1 MTLTQLKYMI
11 AVAETGNFTSASK
24 KVFVTQPSLSMQ
36 IQKLEDE
43 LGVQI
48 FNRTKKPVVLTK
60 VGEEIL
66 KQAKSII
73 SESKRMEDIIAQE
86 KGFIGGEFNLG
97 IVPTIMPTLL
107 PMFLKTFLKK
117 YPKVVLN
124 ILEMPTENIIKNLN
138 DGVLDAGIAATPL
151 RIDTIVETPLYYE
164 PFVGYIP
171 NSHRLKGLKRLK
183 LEDIESESVLVLED
197 GHCFRNQVLSICG
210 LNDEEKIKSFDN
222 KSGRYVLKSGSFET
236 LVNLSNEGPW
246 MTLLPFLNTENLSKE
261 NKVNVKPF
269 EEPAPARE
277 ISIIYPKSQ
286 LKIQIIEALQTII
299 QSIVRGEI
307 LINKIKLISP

>member
-48 FNRTKKPVVLTK
+48 FNRTKKPVTLTK

-117 YPKVVLN
+117 YPKVILN
-124 ILEMPTENIIKNLN
+124 ILEMPTENIIEGLK

-151 RIDTIVETPLYYE
+151 RIDTIIETPLYYE

-171 NSHRLKGLKRLK
+171 NSHRLKTLKKLK

-210 LNDEEKIKSFDN
+210 LNDEEKIKSFDT

-236 LVNLSNEGPW
+236 LINLSNEGPW

-261 NKVNVKPF
+261 NKINVKPF

-277 ISIIYPKSQ
+277 ISLIYPKTQ

>member
-48 FNRTKKPVVLTK
+48 FNRSKKPVTLTK

-107 PMFLKTFLKK
+107 PMFLNGSKK
-117 YPKVVLN
+117 
-124 ILEMPTENIIKNLN
+124 IL
-138 DGVLDAGIAATPL
+138 
-151 RIDTIVETPLYYE
+151 
-164 PFVGYIP
+164 
-171 NSHRLKGLKRLK
+171 
-183 LEDIESESVLVLED
+183 
-197 GHCFRNQVLSICG
+197 
-210 LNDEEKIKSFDN
+210 
-222 KSGRYVLKSGSFET
+222 
-236 LVNLSNEGPW
+236 
-246 MTLLPFLNTENLSKE
+246 
-261 NKVNVKPF
+261 
-269 EEPAPARE
+269 
-277 ISIIYPKSQ
+277 
-286 LKIQIIEALQTII
+286 
-299 QSIVRGEI
+299 
-307 LINKIKLISP
+307 